1 MQELVEW
8 TNAALDARELHP
20 LFIIGMFT
28 VSILAIHPFQDG
40 NGRLSRILTTLLL
53 LRCGYAYTPY
63 SSLKALSKTAKRAII
78 SPCDK
83 HRRASER
90 IRQTGSLGC
99 FSSSGP
105 CTSR

>member
-40 NGRLSRILTTLLL
+40 NGRLHTFAASVRVCL
-53 LRCGYAYTPY
+53 YALQFAESVIENSKESYY
-63 SSLKALSKTAKRAII
+63 LAL
-78 SPCDK
+78 
-83 HRRASER
+83 
-90 IRQTGSLGC
+90 RQTQTSL
-99 FSSSGP
+99 
-105 CTSR
+105 